1 VAGALG
7 ALGAAKLALGRLKSL
22 YGALQ
27 HITPSRWMDGAGHDF
42 KNDRATGVLEP
53 DGDKAFDEET
63 FTGAAPLPSLRSPT
77 VSTVIQIMSKV

>member
-1 VAGALG
+1 
-7 ALGAAKLALGRLKSL
+7 
-22 YGALQ
+22 
-27 HITPSRWMDGAGHDF
+27 MDGAGHDF